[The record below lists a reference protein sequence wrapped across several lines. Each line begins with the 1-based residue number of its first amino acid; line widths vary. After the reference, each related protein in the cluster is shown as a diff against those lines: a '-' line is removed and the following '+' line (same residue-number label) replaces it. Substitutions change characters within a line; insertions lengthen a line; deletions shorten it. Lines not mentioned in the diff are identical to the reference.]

1 MLRAMEPAEF
11 TCQTLPAMR
20 PQLRIAVVTETY
32 PPEVNG
38 VAMTL
43 GRLVDGLQVRN
54 HQLQLIRP
62 RQHADDQPQPTA
74 TLSEHLQ
81 RGIALPRYE
90 GLKMGLPAKAAL
102 SRLWTVQ
109 RPDVVQIATEGPLG
123 WSALAVANKLR
134 LPVAS
139 DFHTNFHSYSS
150 HYGFGLLRR
159 AIVAYLR
166 KFHNKAAVTLVPT
179 AGIRRELLAAGYEN
193 LEVIGRGVDT
203 TLFHPGRRSPALR
216 ARWGVSEDATVALY
230 VGRLAAE
237 KSLDLVFRAFD
248 AMRAANPATRLV
260 LVGDGPER
268 ALWQARRPDAV
279 YCGTQIGEVL
289 AEHYAC
295 GDVFLFPSLTETWGN
310 VTIEAMASGLAV
322 VAYDCAAAEEI
333 IRHGENGLKAP
344 PENEVAFIGQA
355 LSLARDRALQQRL
368 GRAAAA
374 RAAQL
379 SWDAIVDS
387 YEQVLLRLALPQPA
401 RSPIPAGGPCP
412 ALPDREPA
420 MQRTRLSLAAHH
432 GLDRLAAREHAWLQR
447 LNGARLPDWEV
458 GVFRL
463 ASRLGD
469 GVFWYALML
478 ALIAWHGVGAL
489 PAVLHMVVAGLA
501 GTLSYK
507 WLKGAIERPRPFQ
520 ACPTICCLTAP
531 LDRFSFP
538 SGHTLHAVVFSLV
551 ATAHYPA
558 LGWLVWPF
566 TALVAASRLVLG
578 LHYVSDVLAGALIG
592 ASIAALTLAL

>member
-1 MLRAMEPAEF
+1 MLRPMDAAEF
-11 TCQTLPAMR
+11 TCQTLPSMR

-54 HQLQLIRP
+54 HQVQLIRP
-62 RQHADDQPQPTA
+62 RQHSDDQPQPTA

-102 SRLWTVQ
+102 TRLWTRQ

-123 WSALAVANKLR
+123 WSALAAANKLR

-179 AGIRRELLAAGYEN
+179 EGIRRELLAHGYEN
-193 LEVIGRGVDT
+193 IEIIGRGVDT
-203 TLFHPGRRSPALR
+203 QLFHPGSRDAALR
-216 ARWGVSEDATVALY
+216 AQWGVGEYETAVLY

-237 KSLDLVFRAFD
+237 KNLSLVFSAFD
-248 AMRAANPATRLV
+248 AMHQAHPATRLV

-268 ALWQARRPDAV
+268 AGWQAKRPDAIF
-279 YCGTQIGEVL
+279 CGTQVGEAL
-289 AEHYAC
+289 AAHYAS

-333 IRHGENGLKAP
+333 IRHDENGLKVAP
-344 PENEVAFIGQA
+344 EDQAAFIAQA
-355 LSLARDRALQQRL
+355 VSLVSDVARQRRL
-368 GRAAAA
+368 GTAAAA

-379 SWDAIVDS
+379 SWDAIIDS
-387 YEQVLLRLALPQPA
+387 FERVLLRLAHP
-401 RSPIPAGGPCP
+401 
-412 ALPDREPA
+412 EPA
-420 MQRTRLSLAAHH
+420 TEPQLDWPAA
-432 GLDRLAAREHAWLQR
+432 A
-447 LNGARLPDWEV
+447 
-458 GVFRL
+458 
-463 ASRLGD
+463 
-469 GVFWYALML
+469 
-478 ALIAWHGVGAL
+478 
-489 PAVLHMVVAGLA
+489 
-501 GTLSYK
+501 
-507 WLKGAIERPRPFQ
+507 
-520 ACPTICCLTAP
+520 PTV
-531 LDRFSFP
+531 RS
-538 SGHTLHAVVFSLV
+538 
-551 ATAHYPA
+551 
-558 LGWLVWPF
+558 
-566 TALVAASRLVLG
+566 
-578 LHYVSDVLAGALIG
+578 
-592 ASIAALTLAL
+592 

>member
-1 MLRAMEPAEF
+1 MLRPMDAAEF
-11 TCQTLPAMR
+11 TCQTLPSMR

-43 GRLVDGLQVRN
+43 GRLVNGLQVRN
-54 HQLQLIRP
+54 HQVQLIRP
-62 RQHADDQPQPTA
+62 RQNDGDQPQPTA

-102 SRLWTVQ
+102 TRLWTRQ

-123 WSALAVANKLR
+123 WSALAAANKLR

-179 AGIRRELLAAGYEN
+179 DGIRRELLAHGYEN
-193 LEVIGRGVDT
+193 IEIIGRGVDT
-203 TLFHPGRRSPALR
+203 QLFHPGRRDAALR
-216 ARWGVSEDATVALY
+216 GQWGVGENETAVLY

-237 KSLDLVFRAFD
+237 KNLSLVFSAFD
-248 AMRAANPATRLV
+248 AMHQAHPATRLV

-268 ALWQARRPDAV
+268 ASWQAKRPEAIF
-279 YCGTQIGEVL
+279 CGTQVGDAL
-289 AEHYAC
+289 ATHYAS

-333 IRHGENGLKAP
+333 IRHGENGLKVAP
-344 PENEVAFIGQA
+344 EDQAAFIAQA
-355 LSLARDRALQQRL
+355 VSLASDVARQRRL
-368 GRAAAA
+368 GTAAAA

-379 SWDAIVDS
+379 SWDAIIDS
-387 YEQVLLRLALPQPA
+387 FERVLLRLAHP
-401 RSPIPAGGPCP
+401 
-412 ALPDREPA
+412 EPA
-420 MQRTRLSLAAHH
+420 TEPQLEWPAA
-432 GLDRLAAREHAWLQR
+432 A
-447 LNGARLPDWEV
+447 
-458 GVFRL
+458 
-463 ASRLGD
+463 
-469 GVFWYALML
+469 
-478 ALIAWHGVGAL
+478 
-489 PAVLHMVVAGLA
+489 
-501 GTLSYK
+501 
-507 WLKGAIERPRPFQ
+507 
-520 ACPTICCLTAP
+520 PTV
-531 LDRFSFP
+531 RS
-538 SGHTLHAVVFSLV
+538 
-551 ATAHYPA
+551 
-558 LGWLVWPF
+558 
-566 TALVAASRLVLG
+566 
-578 LHYVSDVLAGALIG
+578 
-592 ASIAALTLAL
+592 

>member
-1 MLRAMEPAEF
+1 MLRPMDAAEF
-11 TCQTLPAMR
+11 TCQTLPSMR

-43 GRLVDGLQVRN
+43 GRLVNGLQVRN
-54 HQLQLIRP
+54 HQVQLIRP
-62 RQHADDQPQPTA
+62 RQNDGDQPQPTA

-102 SRLWTVQ
+102 TRLWTRQ

-123 WSALAVANKLR
+123 WSALAAANKLR

-179 AGIRRELLAAGYEN
+179 EGIRRELLAHGYEN
-193 LEVIGRGVDT
+193 IEIIGRGVDT
-203 TLFHPGRRSPALR
+203 QLFHPGRRDAALR
-216 ARWGVSEDATVALY
+216 TQWGVGENETAVLY

-237 KSLDLVFRAFD
+237 KNLSLVFSAFD
-248 AMRAANPATRLV
+248 AMHQAHPATRLV

-268 ALWQARRPDAV
+268 AGWQAKRPDAIF
-279 YCGTQIGEVL
+279 CNTQVGEAL
-289 AEHYAC
+289 AAHYAS

-333 IRHGENGLKAP
+333 IRHGENGLKVAP
-344 PENEVAFIGQA
+344 EDQAAFIAQA
-355 LSLARDRALQQRL
+355 ASLAPDVARQRRL
-368 GRAAAA
+368 GTAAAA

-379 SWDAIVDS
+379 SWDAIIDS
-387 YEQVLLRLALPQPA
+387 FERVLLRLAHP
-401 RSPIPAGGPCP
+401 
-412 ALPDREPA
+412 EPA
-420 MQRTRLSLAAHH
+420 TEPQLDWPAA
-432 GLDRLAAREHAWLQR
+432 A
-447 LNGARLPDWEV
+447 
-458 GVFRL
+458 
-463 ASRLGD
+463 
-469 GVFWYALML
+469 
-478 ALIAWHGVGAL
+478 
-489 PAVLHMVVAGLA
+489 
-501 GTLSYK
+501 
-507 WLKGAIERPRPFQ
+507 
-520 ACPTICCLTAP
+520 PTV
-531 LDRFSFP
+531 RS
-538 SGHTLHAVVFSLV
+538 
-551 ATAHYPA
+551 
-558 LGWLVWPF
+558 
-566 TALVAASRLVLG
+566 
-578 LHYVSDVLAGALIG
+578 
-592 ASIAALTLAL
+592 

>member
-1 MLRAMEPAEF
+1 MLRPMDAAEF
-11 TCQTLPAMR
+11 TCQTLPSVR

-43 GRLVDGLQVRN
+43 GRLVNGLQVRN
-54 HQLQLIRP
+54 HQVQLIRP
-62 RQHADDQPQPTA
+62 RQHSDDQPQPTA

-102 SRLWTVQ
+102 TRLWTRQ

-123 WSALAVANKLR
+123 WSALAAANKLR

-179 AGIRRELLAAGYEN
+179 EGIRRELLAHGYEN
-193 LEVIGRGVDT
+193 IEIIGRGVDT
-203 TLFHPGRRSPALR
+203 QLFHPGRRDAALR
-216 ARWGVSEDATVALY
+216 AQWGVGENETAVLY

-237 KSLDLVFRAFD
+237 KNLSLVFSAFD
-248 AMRAANPATRLV
+248 AMHQAHPATRLV

-268 ALWQARRPDAV
+268 AGWQAKRPDAIF
-279 YCGTQIGEVL
+279 CGTQVGEAL
-289 AEHYAC
+289 AAHYAS

-333 IRHGENGLKAP
+333 IRHGENGLKVAP
-344 PENEVAFIGQA
+344 EDQAAFIAQA
-355 LSLARDRALQQRL
+355 ASLAPDVARQRRL
-368 GRAAAA
+368 GTAAAA

-379 SWDAIVDS
+379 SWDAIIDS
-387 YEQVLLRLALPQPA
+387 FERVLLRLAHP
-401 RSPIPAGGPCP
+401 
-412 ALPDREPA
+412 EPA
-420 MQRTRLSLAAHH
+420 TEPQLDWPAA
-432 GLDRLAAREHAWLQR
+432 A
-447 LNGARLPDWEV
+447 
-458 GVFRL
+458 
-463 ASRLGD
+463 
-469 GVFWYALML
+469 
-478 ALIAWHGVGAL
+478 
-489 PAVLHMVVAGLA
+489 
-501 GTLSYK
+501 
-507 WLKGAIERPRPFQ
+507 
-520 ACPTICCLTAP
+520 PTV
-531 LDRFSFP
+531 RS
-538 SGHTLHAVVFSLV
+538 
-551 ATAHYPA
+551 
-558 LGWLVWPF
+558 
-566 TALVAASRLVLG
+566 
-578 LHYVSDVLAGALIG
+578 
-592 ASIAALTLAL
+592 

>member
-1 MLRAMEPAEF
+1 MDAAEF
-11 TCQTLPAMR
+11 TCQTLPSMR

-54 HQLQLIRP
+54 HQVQLIRP
-62 RQHADDQPQPTA
+62 RQHSDDQPQPTA

-102 SRLWTVQ
+102 TRLWARQ

-123 WSALAVANKLR
+123 WSALAAANKLR

-179 AGIRRELLAAGYEN
+179 EGIRRELLAHGYEN
-193 LEVIGRGVDT
+193 IEIIGRGVDT
-203 TLFHPGRRSPALR
+203 QLFHPGRRDAALR
-216 ARWGVSEDATVALY
+216 AQWGVGEYETAVLY

-237 KSLDLVFRAFD
+237 KNLSLVFSAFD
-248 AMRAANPATRLV
+248 AMHQARPATRLV

-268 ALWQARRPDAV
+268 AGWQTKRPDAIF
-279 YCGTQIGEVL
+279 CGTQVGEAL
-289 AEHYAC
+289 AAHYAS

-333 IRHGENGLKAP
+333 IRHDENGLKVAP
-344 PENEVAFIGQA
+344 EDQAAFIAQA
-355 LSLARDRALQQRL
+355 VSLVSDVARQRRL
-368 GRAAAA
+368 GTAAAA

-379 SWDAIVDS
+379 SWDAIIDS
-387 YEQVLLRLALPQPA
+387 FERVLLRLAHP
-401 RSPIPAGGPCP
+401 
-412 ALPDREPA
+412 EPA
-420 MQRTRLSLAAHH
+420 TEPQLDWPAA
-432 GLDRLAAREHAWLQR
+432 A
-447 LNGARLPDWEV
+447 
-458 GVFRL
+458 
-463 ASRLGD
+463 
-469 GVFWYALML
+469 
-478 ALIAWHGVGAL
+478 
-489 PAVLHMVVAGLA
+489 
-501 GTLSYK
+501 
-507 WLKGAIERPRPFQ
+507 
-520 ACPTICCLTAP
+520 PTV
-531 LDRFSFP
+531 RS
-538 SGHTLHAVVFSLV
+538 
-551 ATAHYPA
+551 
-558 LGWLVWPF
+558 
-566 TALVAASRLVLG
+566 
-578 LHYVSDVLAGALIG
+578 
-592 ASIAALTLAL
+592 

>member
-1 MLRAMEPAEF
+1 MDAAEF
-11 TCQTLPAMR
+11 TCQTLPSMR

-43 GRLVDGLQVRN
+43 GRLVNGLQVRN
-54 HQLQLIRP
+54 HQVQLIRP
-62 RQHADDQPQPTA
+62 RQNDGDQPQPTA

-102 SRLWTVQ
+102 TRLWTRQ

-123 WSALAVANKLR
+123 WSALAAANKLR

-179 AGIRRELLAAGYEN
+179 DGIRRELLAHGYEN
-193 LEVIGRGVDT
+193 IEIIGRGVDT
-203 TLFHPGRRSPALR
+203 QLFHPGRRDAALR
-216 ARWGVSEDATVALY
+216 AQWGVGENETAVLY

-237 KSLDLVFRAFD
+237 KNLSLVFSAFD
-248 AMRAANPATRLV
+248 AMHQAHPATRLV

-268 ALWQARRPDAV
+268 ASWQAKRPDAIF
-279 YCGTQIGEVL
+279 CGTQVGEAL
-289 AEHYAC
+289 ATHYAS

-333 IRHGENGLKAP
+333 IRHGENGLKVAP
-344 PENEVAFIGQA
+344 EDQAAFIAQA
-355 LSLARDRALQQRL
+355 VSLASDVARQRRL
-368 GRAAAA
+368 GTAAAA

-379 SWDAIVDS
+379 SWDAIIDS
-387 YEQVLLRLALPQPA
+387 FERVLLRLAHP
-401 RSPIPAGGPCP
+401 
-412 ALPDREPA
+412 EPA
-420 MQRTRLSLAAHH
+420 TEPQL
-432 GLDRLAAREHAWLQR
+432 
-447 LNGARLPDWEV
+447 
-458 GVFRL
+458 
-463 ASRLGD
+463 
-469 GVFWYALML
+469 
-478 ALIAWHGVGAL
+478 
-489 PAVLHMVVAGLA
+489 
-501 GTLSYK
+501 
-507 WLKGAIERPRPFQ
+507 
-520 ACPTICCLTAP
+520 
-531 LDRFSFP
+531 
-538 SGHTLHAVVFSLV
+538 
-551 ATAHYPA
+551 
-558 LGWLVWPF
+558 
-566 TALVAASRLVLG
+566 
-578 LHYVSDVLAGALIG
+578 
-592 ASIAALTLAL
+592 

>member
-1 MLRAMEPAEF
+1 MLRPMDAAEF
-11 TCQTLPAMR
+11 TCQTLPSMR

-54 HQLQLIRP
+54 HQVQLIRP

-90 GLKMGLPAKAAL
+90 GLKMGLPAKTAL
-102 SRLWTVQ
+102 TRLWTRQ

-123 WSALAVANKLR
+123 WSALAAANKLR

-179 AGIRRELLAAGYEN
+179 EGIRRELLAYGYEHI
-193 LEVIGRGVDT
+193 EIIGRGVDT
-203 TLFHPGRRSPALR
+203 KLFHPGRRDPALR
-216 ARWGVSEDATVALY
+216 ARWGVSENQTVVLY

-237 KSLDLVFRAFD
+237 KNLALVFRAFD
-248 AMRAANPATRLV
+248 AMREANPAMRLV

-268 ALWQARRPDAV
+268 AGWQAKRPDAV
-279 YCGTQIGEVL
+279 FCGTQIGEAL
-289 AEHYAC
+289 AAHYAS
-295 GDVFLFPSLTETWGN
+295 GDIFLFPSLTETWGN

-322 VAYDCAAAEEI
+322 VAYDCAAAEEVI
-333 IRHGENGLKAP
+333 CHGENGLKAP
-344 PENEVAFIGQA
+344 PEDEDAFIAQA
-355 LSLARDRALQQRL
+355 VALASASAQQRRL
-368 GRAAAA
+368 GTAAAA

-387 YEQVLLRLALPQPA
+387 FERVLLQLAQPQP
-401 RSPIPAGGPCP
+401 
-412 ALPDREPA
+412 
-420 MQRTRLSLAAHH
+420 
-432 GLDRLAAREHAWLQR
+432 
-447 LNGARLPDWEV
+447 
-458 GVFRL
+458 
-463 ASRLGD
+463 
-469 GVFWYALML
+469 
-478 ALIAWHGVGAL
+478 
-489 PAVLHMVVAGLA
+489 VVADTEMDWSSA
-501 GTLSYK
+501 T
-507 WLKGAIERPRPFQ
+507 
-520 ACPTICCLTAP
+520 
-531 LDRFSFP
+531 
-538 SGHTLHAVVFSLV
+538 HT
-551 ATAHYPA
+551 
-558 LGWLVWPF
+558 G
-566 TALVAASRLVLG
+566 
-578 LHYVSDVLAGALIG
+578 
-592 ASIAALTLAL
+592 

>member
-1 MLRAMEPAEF
+1 MLRPMDAAEF
-11 TCQTLPAMR
+11 TCQTLPSMR

-43 GRLVDGLQVRN
+43 GRLVNGLQVRN
-54 HQLQLIRP
+54 HQVQLIRP
-62 RQHADDQPQPTA
+62 RQNDGDQPQPTA

-102 SRLWTVQ
+102 TRLWTRQ

-123 WSALAVANKLR
+123 WSALAAANKLR

-179 AGIRRELLAAGYEN
+179 EGIRRELLAHGYEN
-193 LEVIGRGVDT
+193 IEIIGRGVDT
-203 TLFHPGRRSPALR
+203 QLFHPGRRDAVLR
-216 ARWGVSEDATVALY
+216 AQWGVGENETAVLY

-237 KSLDLVFRAFD
+237 KNLSLVFSAFD
-248 AMRAANPATRLV
+248 AMHQAHPATRLV

-268 ALWQARRPDAV
+268 AGWQAIRPDAIF
-279 YCGTQIGEVL
+279 CGTQVGEAL
-289 AEHYAC
+289 AAHYAS

-333 IRHGENGLKAP
+333 IRHGENGLKVAP
-344 PENEVAFIGQA
+344 EDQAAFIAQA
-355 LSLARDRALQQRL
+355 ASLAPDVARQRRL
-368 GRAAAA
+368 GAAAAA

-379 SWDAIVDS
+379 SWDAIIDS
-387 YEQVLLRLALPQPA
+387 FERVLLRLAHP
-401 RSPIPAGGPCP
+401 
-412 ALPDREPA
+412 EPA
-420 MQRTRLSLAAHH
+420 TEPQLDWPAA
-432 GLDRLAAREHAWLQR
+432 
-447 LNGARLPDWEV
+447 V
-458 GVFRL
+458 
-463 ASRLGD
+463 
-469 GVFWYALML
+469 
-478 ALIAWHGVGAL
+478 
-489 PAVLHMVVAGLA
+489 
-501 GTLSYK
+501 
-507 WLKGAIERPRPFQ
+507 
-520 ACPTICCLTAP
+520 PTV
-531 LDRFSFP
+531 RS
-538 SGHTLHAVVFSLV
+538 
-551 ATAHYPA
+551 
-558 LGWLVWPF
+558 
-566 TALVAASRLVLG
+566 
-578 LHYVSDVLAGALIG
+578 
-592 ASIAALTLAL
+592 

>member
-1 MLRAMEPAEF
+1 MDAAEF
-11 TCQTLPAMR
+11 TCQTLPSMR

-43 GRLVDGLQVRN
+43 GRLVNGLQVRN
-54 HQLQLIRP
+54 HQVQLIRP
-62 RQHADDQPQPTA
+62 RQNDGDQPQPTA

-102 SRLWTVQ
+102 TRLWTRQ

-123 WSALAVANKLR
+123 WSALAAANKLR

-179 AGIRRELLAAGYEN
+179 EGIRRELLAHGYEN
-193 LEVIGRGVDT
+193 IEIIGRGVDT
-203 TLFHPGRRSPALR
+203 QLFHPGRRDAALR
-216 ARWGVSEDATVALY
+216 AQWGVGENETAVLY

-237 KSLDLVFRAFD
+237 KNLSLVFSAFD
-248 AMRAANPATRLV
+248 AMHQAHPATRLV

-268 ALWQARRPDAV
+268 AGWQAKRPDAIF
-279 YCGTQIGEVL
+279 CGTQVGETL
-289 AEHYAC
+289 AAHYAS

-333 IRHGENGLKAP
+333 IRHGENGLKVAP
-344 PENEVAFIGQA
+344 EDQAAFIAQA
-355 LSLARDRALQQRL
+355 ASLAPDVARQRRL
-368 GRAAAA
+368 GTAAAA

-379 SWDAIVDS
+379 SWDAIIDS
-387 YEQVLLRLALPQPA
+387 FERVLLRLANP
-401 RSPIPAGGPCP
+401 
-412 ALPDREPA
+412 EPA
-420 MQRTRLSLAAHH
+420 TEPQLDWPAA
-432 GLDRLAAREHAWLQR
+432 
-447 LNGARLPDWEV
+447 
-458 GVFRL
+458 
-463 ASRLGD
+463 
-469 GVFWYALML
+469 
-478 ALIAWHGVGAL
+478 
-489 PAVLHMVVAGLA
+489 
-501 GTLSYK
+501 
-507 WLKGAIERPRPFQ
+507 
-520 ACPTICCLTAP
+520 AP
-531 LDRFSFP
+531 SVRS
-538 SGHTLHAVVFSLV
+538 
-551 ATAHYPA
+551 
-558 LGWLVWPF
+558 
-566 TALVAASRLVLG
+566 
-578 LHYVSDVLAGALIG
+578 
-592 ASIAALTLAL
+592 